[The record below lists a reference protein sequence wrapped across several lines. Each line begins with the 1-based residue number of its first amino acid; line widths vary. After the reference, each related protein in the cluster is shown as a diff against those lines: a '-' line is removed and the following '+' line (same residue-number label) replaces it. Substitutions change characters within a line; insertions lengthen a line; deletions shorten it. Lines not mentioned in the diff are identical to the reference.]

1 MNHIQGNTKAA
12 FGIRFPAV
20 IICLFFL
27 LTAVH
32 AFASDVKTI
41 EASLIEMKLSVAYV
55 KGESE
60 PFTGKAVSS
69 YENGQQKSEE
79 TYLDG
84 KRDGLAT
91 FWYENGQKKVEE
103 NWKAGKQDGVTTLWH
118 ANGQKSGDLIFAA
131 GLRQGKHTMWH
142 ENGQK
147 SYEMNYKDGKFNGLF
162 TEWYENGN
170 KKFEVTYSSGQKNG
184 TESLWD
190 KSGQLIKT
198 MIWREGVLVEEGS
211 TSEPK

>member
-1 MNHIQGNTKAA
+1 MNHIQRKINKVLGM
-12 FGIRFPAV
+12 RFSAV
-20 IICLFFL
+20 AIGLFFL

-32 AFASDVKTI
+32 AFAG
-41 EASLIEMKLSVAYV
+41 EARTVDASQLKVRLAVTYV
-55 KGESE
+55 KGESK
-60 PFTGKAVSS
+60 PFSGKAVSS
-69 YENGQQKSEE
+69 YENDRQKSEE
-79 TYLDG
+79 SYLDG

-91 FWYENGQKKVEE
+91 FWYENGQKKREE
-103 NWKAGKQDGVTTLWH
+103 NWQDGRQEGVTTLWH
-118 ANGQKSGDLIFAA
+118 ANGQKSSDLYFEN
-131 GLRQGKHTMWH
+131 GQRHGKHTMWH

-170 KKFEVTYSSGQKNG
+170 KKLEVTYSSGQKNG

-211 TSEPK
+211 SSEPK

>member
-1 MNHIQGNTKAA
+1 MNHIQSKIKKV
-12 FGIRFPAV
+12 FGMRLPALV
-20 IICLFFL
+20 IGLFFL

-41 EASLIEMKLSVAYV
+41 EASLIEVKLAVAYV

-60 PFTGKAVSS
+60 PFTGKAFSS

-91 FWYENGQKKVEE
+91 FWYENGQKEKEE
-103 NWKAGKQDGVTTLWH
+103 NWQGGKKEGVTTLWH
-118 ANGQKSGDLIFAA
+118 ANGQKSGDLYFEN
-131 GLRQGKHTMWH
+131 GKRQGKHTMWH

-147 SYEMNYKDGKFNGLF
+147 SYEMNYRDGKFDGLF

-170 KKFEVTYSSGQKNG
+170 KKLEVTYSSGRKNG

-211 TSEPK
+211 SPESK